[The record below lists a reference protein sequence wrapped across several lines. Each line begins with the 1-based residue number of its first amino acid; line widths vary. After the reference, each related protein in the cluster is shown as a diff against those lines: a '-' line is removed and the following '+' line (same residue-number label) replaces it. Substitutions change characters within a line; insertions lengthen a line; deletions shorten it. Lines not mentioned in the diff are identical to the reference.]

1 MDTSRKKPTQK
12 TRKLV
17 RKLIALLSSPNK
29 GEADAA
35 RVKLERLQKRYLLD
49 DVTLEQ
55 ISEQKQNYII
65 SFKNAWEKKLLTDV
79 ICWVMNDIHPKVSGI
94 GKDQMLLFVSPTQY
108 RTILGAFNHCRDQ
121 FNDIAEVIS
130 TIIITKAG
138 MMVNQNDP
146 SNVDD
151 DPPPT
156 DVIHNGEEPTP
167 DSGSNEPAKEEE
179 PPPAPP
185 PTDDAFSKQIKA
197 QNLMYRLFGAID
209 VEKWSK
215 AEPLPLGLPDESDS
229 K

>member
-1 MDTSRKKPTQK
+1 M
-12 TRKLV
+12 
-17 RKLIALLSSPNK
+17 IALLSSPNK